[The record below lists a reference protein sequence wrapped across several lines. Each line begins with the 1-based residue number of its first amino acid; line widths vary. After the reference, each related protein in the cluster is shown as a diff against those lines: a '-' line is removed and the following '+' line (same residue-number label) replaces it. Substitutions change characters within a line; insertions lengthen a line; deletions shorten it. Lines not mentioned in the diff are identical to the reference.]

1 MDKSLGIIEISI
13 NKTLTD
19 YFATIGV
26 LTDITSLFTDK
37 ELAELSRI
45 VTGTKIPFFHIR
57 LEEDNGEGGVIEC
70 HGFLHEGLY
79 GYEFTAID
87 DMTESVYHIGLN
99 FQLGSVQISCIRLTN
114 P

>member
-57 LEEDNGEGGVIEC
+57 LEEDNGEGGVYWC
-70 HGFLHEGLY
+70 VYKWKVLY
-79 GYEFTAID
+79 CVCRKYTAI
-87 DMTESVYHIGLN
+87 
-99 FQLGSVQISCIRLTN
+99 QLTL
-114 P
+114 